1 MRLLLLCLCLLLA
14 GCVTE
19 INGKPAPPPLE
30 PKGEFAQ
37 LPFEATQQMMERLL
51 AGEDQAKQEVLAA
64 PNQVTPPVLF
74 ALALLLAQ
82 QGDHQGALF
91 WYFTAQL
98 RARSD
103 ANKSLDPTVSAGVT
117 QLGSEF
123 GGPIEQ
129 YAGSHPDEVRYIVP
143 KVLRWDAK
151 VTRQYD
157 ARWVALQG
165 QDVRTK
171 TVIAFQPQAQWP
183 EIDRLTREGFARGF
197 RRAMQ
202 KQQAQP

>member
-1 MRLLLLCLCLLLA
+1 MRLLMLCLCLLLA

-19 INGKPAPPPLE
+19 IDGKPVPPPLE

-37 LPFEATQQMMERLL
+37 LPFAATQQMMERLL
-51 AGEDQAKQEVLAA
+51 AGEDKAKQEVLAA
-64 PNQVTPPVLF
+64 PNQQTPPVLF
-74 ALALLLAQ
+74 ALALLLLQ
-82 QGDHQGALF
+82 QGDQQGALF
-91 WYFTAQL
+91 WYYTAQL

-117 QLGSEF
+117 QLGNQF
-123 GGPIEQ
+123 GAPIEQ
-129 YAGSHPDEVRYIVP
+129 YAAEHPDMVRYIVP

-171 TVIAFQPQAQWP
+171 TVIAFQPQAKWP
-183 EIDRLTREGFARGF
+183 EIDRITREGFALGF

-202 KQQAQP
+202 KQARLP

>member
-1 MRLLLLCLCLLLA
+1 MRLLMLCLSLLLA

-19 INGKPAPPPLE
+19 IDGKPVPPPME

-37 LPFEATQQMMERLL
+37 LPFAATQQMMERLL
-51 AGEDQAKQEVLAA
+51 AAEDKAKQEVLAA
-64 PNQVTPPVLF
+64 PNQQTPPVLF
-74 ALALLLAQ
+74 ALALLLEQ

-91 WYFTAQL
+91 WYYTAQL

-103 ANKSLDPTVSAGVT
+103 ANKSLDPTVTAGVT
-117 QLGSEF
+117 QLGSQF
-123 GGPIEQ
+123 GGLIEE
-129 YAGSHPDEVRYIVP
+129 YAAGHPDLVRYVVP

-151 VTRQYD
+151 AIRQYD

-171 TVIAFQPQAQWP
+171 TVIAFLPEAQWP

-197 RRAMQ
+197 RRALL
-202 KQQAQP
+202 KQRQQP

>member
-1 MRLLLLCLCLLLA
+1 MRLLMLCLCLLLA

-19 INGKPAPPPLE
+19 IDGKPVPPPLE

-37 LPFEATQQMMERLL
+37 LPFAATQQMMERLL
-51 AGEDQAKQEVLAA
+51 AGEDKAKQEVLAA
-64 PNQVTPPVLF
+64 PNQQTPPVLF
-74 ALALLLAQ
+74 ALALLLLQ
-82 QGDHQGALF
+82 QGDQQGALF
-91 WYFTAQL
+91 WYYTAQL

-117 QLGSEF
+117 QLGNQF
-123 GGPIEQ
+123 GAPIEQ
-129 YAGSHPDEVRYIVP
+129 YAAEHPDMVRYIVP

-171 TVIAFQPQAQWP
+171 TVIAFQPQAKWP
-183 EIDRLTREGFARGF
+183 EIDRLTRDGFALGF

-202 KQQAQP
+202 KQARLP